1 MCMLTDPTPS
11 AAHSPRQW
19 LGYAQAFRQR
29 FTWPATHWATP
40 LGFIV
45 TGANVSDFDQAKPLL
60 KRYLKPGAYAI
71 MDKGYDS
78 AAIRDFIRERGGI
91 AVIPPESQS
100 LNQNG
105 LR

>member
-1 MCMLTDPTPS
+1 
-11 AAHSPRQW
+11 
-19 LGYAQAFRQR
+19 
-29 FTWPATHWATP
+29 
-40 LGFIV
+40 
-45 TGANVSDFDQAKPLL
+45 
-60 KRYLKPGAYAI
+60 